1 MLNILEITDIIG
13 TSAFAIS
20 ALFLYKQYKFDLL
33 GLVVI
38 SIITALGGGV
48 TRSILLSETPKI
60 LIDNTAIII
69 VILSLIIGYI
79 IKIKR
84 SFEDRSTFL
93 ILDAIGLV
101 SFSITGASIAI
112 DHNLGYFGV
121 VAISMI
127 SAVGGGVL
135 RDLLLNRIP
144 VLLTGGF
151 YGMVSI
157 IIGTIMF
164 FFNINIIIMFVIG
177 LSLRLLAIKYKW
189 TISLAKEDNR

>member
-1 MLNILEITDIIG
+1 MTILQITDIIG

-33 GLVVI
+33 GLL
-38 SIITALGGGV
+38 IIAILTALGGGV
-48 TRSILLSETPKI
+48 IRSLLLNETPQI
-60 LIDNTAIII
+60 LIDNTSILI
-69 VILSLIIGYI
+69 VIVSLFLGYI

-84 SFEDRSTFL
+84 SFEDRISFL
-93 ILDAIGLV
+93 VLDAVGLV

-112 DHNLGYFGV
+112 THNLEYFGV
-121 VAISMI
+121 IFIAMI
-127 SAVGGGVL
+127 SAVGGGLL

-157 IIGTIMF
+157 IIGTIF
-164 FFNINIIIMFVIG
+164 YFFNDINIIFVFVVG
-177 LSLRLLAIKYKW
+177 LILRLIAIKYKW
-189 TISLAKEDNR
+189 KVSI

>member
-1 MLNILEITDIIG
+1 MPTILEITDIIG

-33 GLVVI
+33 GL
-38 SIITALGGGV
+38 IIIAILTALGGGV
-48 TRSILLSETPKI
+48 IRALLLNQTPTI
-60 LIDNTAIII
+60 FIDNTPIII
-69 VILSLIIGYI
+69 VILSLTIGYL

-84 SFEDRSTFL
+84 SFEERSSFL
-93 ILDAIGLV
+93 LLDAIGLV
-101 SFSITGASIAI
+101 SFSIMGSSIAI
-112 DHNLGYFGV
+112 EHNLGYFGV
-121 VAISMI
+121 IFISMI

-164 FFNINIIIMFVIG
+164 FFDINIIIMFGIG
-177 LSLRLLAIKYKW
+177 LFLRLLAIKYKW
-189 TISLAKEDNR
+189 SISLAKEDNS